1 MENGFVF
8 ESDMLKVASNIISRE
23 LSDKDSDFRKAFEVS
38 VESVLKELPR
48 ESTVSEVVI
57 KIVDRIAGCD

>member
-23 LSDKDSDFRKAFEVS
+23 LSDKESDFRKAFEAS
-38 VESVLKELPR
+38 VASVLKELPR
-48 ESTVSEVVI
+48 ESDLEDVAR
-57 KIVDRIAGCD
+57 KIADRIAGCD